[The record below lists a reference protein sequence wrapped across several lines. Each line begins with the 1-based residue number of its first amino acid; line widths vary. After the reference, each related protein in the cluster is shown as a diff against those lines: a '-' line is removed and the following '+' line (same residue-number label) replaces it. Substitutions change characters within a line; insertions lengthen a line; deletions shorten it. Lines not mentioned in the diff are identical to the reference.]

1 MQRQSIGEWKYPFR
15 VRYADS
21 IWDLCALFNPDLD
34 LIGRMGAAML
44 LLDGTGRRLVGNI
57 HNIIHMLAHRDEQ
70 IEKPEWQDLLV
81 RYSMDGYCPGRCDSQ
96 PAPTNLHLHLH
107 GSTPLEDLATPDNQS

>member
-1 MQRQSIGEWKYPFR
+1 
-15 VRYADS
+15 
-21 IWDLCALFNPDLD
+21 
-34 LIGRMGAAML
+34 ML

-70 IEKPEWQDLLV
+70 IEKQ
-81 RYSMDGYCPGRCDSQ
+81 S
-96 PAPTNLHLHLH
+96 APTNLHLHLH